1 MKSIAWPLVFVAVV
15 AARLLAAQAPGE
27 PAAASK
33 SAAAPDRAD
42 DVQDMIVWT
51 DTRPLLVRLHITVDG
66 KPFRQAGR
74 DYLNRLFDELD
85 RDKDGVLN
93 KDEAMRAP
101 LTLGSSPFVFR
112 QPVRPQDL
120 LAAKAADADGKVSRD
135 AFLAHYERSDAAP
148 FSTAAG
154 QGRPSLGIAAMELL
168 DTNHDHAL
176 GADELRAA
184 ESSLRRRDFDDD
196 ETVTDSELAPGQGAY
211 GRAAFLVDAAS
222 AGRAPTALVTTIEPS
237 TDRSTTA
244 AAIVSRYDANK
255 DGRLSAGAADGAE
268 VRFNDQLAA
277 ALDTSDDGVLDRD
290 ELVRFVDRR
299 PDIELRFAI
308 GTAAAPEASAQGA
321 QPGDAPPVEFPIKN
335 LPDGRTLVDAGET
348 QLEFRQGP
356 PTYGPAVRQ
365 TAQAQFRAFDPDNN
379 GYIDETESRRIAFI
393 GASFQAMDRD
403 GDGKVF
409 KEEFEAFM
417 ERQVAAAAT
426 RLTLT
431 VSDEG
436 RQLFE
441 LLDKNHDGRLTIR
454 ELRGASE
461 LMAESDA
468 DFDGVLGGVEIP
480 RRLRFDLVR
489 GSAAQLAGSFVVA
502 AGMRGQA
509 PRGAAPTAGPV
520 WFRKMDHNRDGD
532 LSPREFLGPLAEFTQ
547 LDTDHDGLI
556 TPREADAAG
565 PDR

>member
-1 MKSIAWPLVFVAVV
+1 MKSLAWPLVFVAVV
-15 AARLLAAQAPGE
+15 AARVLAAQAPGE

-33 SAAAPDRAD
+33 TAAAPDRPD

-85 RDKDGVLN
+85 RDQDGVLG

-101 LTLGSSPFVFR
+101 PTLHSPPFVFR
-112 QPVRPQDL
+112 QPVRPQDM

-135 AFLAHYERSDAAP
+135 AFLAHYADAAP

-196 ETVTDSELAPGQGAY
+196 ETVTDVEMAPGQGAY
-211 GRAAFLVDAAS
+211 GRTAFLVDAAS
-222 AGRAPTALVTTIEPS
+222 AGRAPTALVTTLEPS
-237 TDRSTTA
+237 TDRGTTA
-244 AAIVSRYDANK
+244 ATIISRYDANK
-255 DGRLSAGAADGAE
+255 DGRLSAGTADAAE
-268 VRFNDQLAA
+268 VRFSDPLAA
-277 ALDTSDDGVLDRD
+277 ALDTSADGVLDRE
-290 ELVRFVDRR
+290 ELARFVDRR
-299 PDIELRFAI
+299 PDIELCFAI
-308 GTAAAPEASAQGA
+308 GAAAAPEATAQEA
-321 QPGDAPPVEFPIKN
+321 QPGDAPPGEFPIKN

-441 LLDKNHDGRLTIR
+441 LLDKDGDGRLTIR
-454 ELRGASE
+454 ELRGASD

-489 GSAAQLAGSFVVA
+489 GSAAQLTGSFVVA

-532 LSPREFLGPLAEFTQ
+532 LSPREFLGPPAEFTR
-547 LDTDHDGLI
+547 LDADHDGLVSA
-556 TPREADAAG
+556 READAAG
-565 PDR
+565 SDR